1 MTQREAPGVRRR
13 PPGQTSG
20 VSDILDPRRYL
31 PGRERQFSAPGVLAT
46 FREQDKAQ
54 AAKRALEEAGFR
66 HVQVD
71 EVSWRP
77 ADSGSLREQPWPW
90 TITGE
95 PDKDQRSAAATDP
108 SVSGSSL
115 GGEDVIHGYH
125 YLLTVAAP
133 RQEHARAVAIIRRH
147 GGNVDS
153 GGPR

>member
-1 MTQREAPGVRRR
+1 MGE
-13 PPGQTSG
+13 
-20 VSDILDPRRYL
+20 ILDPRRYL
-31 PGRERQFSAPGVLAT
+31 TGRERQFSVPGILAT
-46 FREQDKAQ
+46 FHEQDRAQ

-77 ADSGSLREQPWPW
+77 AETGSLREQPWPW
-90 TITGE
+90 SITGE
-95 PDKDQRSAAATDP
+95 PDKDRRGLVAQDP
-108 SVSGSSL
+108 SVSGTSL

-133 RQEHARAVAIIRRH
+133 RSEHGRALAIIRRH